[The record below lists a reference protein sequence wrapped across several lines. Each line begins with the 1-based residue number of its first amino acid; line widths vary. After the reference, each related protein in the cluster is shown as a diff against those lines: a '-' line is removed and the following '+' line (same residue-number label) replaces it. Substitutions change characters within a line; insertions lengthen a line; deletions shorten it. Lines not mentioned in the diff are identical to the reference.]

1 MKSKWPLAASVFQL
15 VVGLLAIIAFCI
27 LCAGGENMVKWIITL
42 LLAVGYVIMGIVC
55 IIHYRSIKK

>member
-1 MKSKWPLAASVFQL
+1 MKSKWHLAISVFQL

-27 LCAGGENMVKWIITL
+27 LCADSENMVKWIITL
-42 LLAVGYVIMGIVC
+42 LLAAGYVIMGIVC